1 MKIRFLKLKNWLI
14 ISFMGLLGLT
24 ACHSQKKVVDS
35 STDEPP
41 SRGDRGRDV
50 VSPMYGVP
58 VTEMRQDPPDTV
70 ESPREPQVTVYG
82 VPTVNFDVKGRVV
95 DAKGKP
101 IRGMQVIMIREGM
114 DAESVPYDFPAEG
127 AMSSMVDTTDA
138 NGNFEVNVKD
148 TPWENKGILV
158 RDIDGAKNGSFES
171 EVVNVEFGEPVLEG
185 KEKSRW
191 YLGVRKADVTVKMK
205 RKAKK

>member
-35 STDEPP
+35 SADEPP

-82 VPTVNFDVKGRVV
+82 VPTVDFDVKGRVV

-114 DAESVPYDFPAEG
+114 GAENVPYDFAVG
-127 AMSSMVDTTDA
+127 GSMSGMVDTTDA
-138 NGNFEVNVKD
+138 NGNFEVSTKD

-158 RDIDGAKNGSFES
+158 RDIDGAKNGLYES
-171 EVVNVEFGEPVLEG
+171 EVVEIEFGEPVLDG
-185 KEKSRW
+185 KERSRW
-191 YLGVRKADVTVKMK
+191 YMGVKKADVTVKMK